1 MFQVYDKYYTFSFV
15 LITLIQEVNAMFKN
29 LLILSCFFLSLM
41 TPLTSKAA
49 DYAYFGFEPDI
60 VTNYVAVKKKMG
72 YVRLTVELMV
82 PSASIEIVEHHSP
95 LLRDA
100 IIDIIGK
107 QPEEKVKSI
116 KGRSEIQL
124 KCEEKVKALLIKE
137 TGKPLIK
144 KLLFTQWLDN

>member
-1 MFQVYDKYYTFSFV
+1 MPPSQIDQHF
-15 LITLIQEVNAMFKN
+15 MFKYLTILV
-29 LLILSCFFLSLM
+29 LLLSTTTLRANAS
-41 TPLTSKAA
+41 

-82 PSASIEIVEHHSP
+82 EGDNLTIVEHHAP

-100 IIDIIGK
+100 IINIIG
-107 QPEEKVKSI
+107 QQAEAKVKSM
-116 KGRSEIQL
+116 KGRAEIQL
-124 KCEEKVKALLIKE
+124 QCEEQVKDLLIKE

>member
-1 MFQVYDKYYTFSFV
+1 
-15 LITLIQEVNAMFKN
+15 MFKY
-29 LLILSCFFLSLM
+29 LLILSCLIM
-41 TPLTSKAA
+41 PLTSKSA
-49 DYAYFGFEPDI
+49 DFAYYGFEPDI

-82 PSASIEIVEHHSP
+82 PSDNIEIVEHHSP

-107 QPEEKVKSI
+107 QPEEKIKSI

-124 KCEEKVKALLIKE
+124 KCEEKVKALLTKE